1 MTNHPILSDKAATNT
16 LQPPFSYL
24 EQKKET
30 NMNNLQIL
38 KNSPME
44 MLAKLNHY
52 EILLVVVEP
61 ATKTEVQGTERGVSN
76 EWLNL
81 ASIRV

>member
-1 MTNHPILSDKAATNT
+1 
-16 LQPPFSYL
+16 
-24 EQKKET
+24 
-30 NMNNLQIL
+30 MNNLQIL